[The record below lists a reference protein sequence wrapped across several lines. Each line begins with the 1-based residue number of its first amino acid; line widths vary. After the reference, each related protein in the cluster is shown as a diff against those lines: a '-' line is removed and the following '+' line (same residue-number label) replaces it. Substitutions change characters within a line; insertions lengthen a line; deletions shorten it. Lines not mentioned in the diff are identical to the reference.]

1 MSEGRAD
8 SFAAETFDQPE
19 RLAGKTNVFRS
30 TTKAYIRDMTRH
42 STCSRGFK
50 FSHIVAS
57 LCTFLLFAGTLV
69 GENKVLGEVQ
79 LVGATK
85 VEKTSGVWVDGQY
98 LGYLKELKGSKK
110 ILLLP
115 GEHEIVVRQGGY
127 QDFTQKVVL
136 QPGEQ
141 QVVQVAMQKDLRF
154 KMPSV
159 FSEIKLSIDPDRAAV
174 FVDGLFVGH
183 VAEFDGIG
191 RSLLVA
197 PGKRKIAI
205 SLPGYETF
213 ETEVDLAPKQKFKIK
228 TDLIKA
234 PASPTPPPA

>member
-1 MSEGRAD
+1 M
-8 SFAAETFDQPE
+8 
-19 RLAGKTNVFRS
+19 
-30 TTKAYIRDMTRH
+30 TKAYSEGMATRR
-42 STCSRGFK
+42 STKCSRGPK
-50 FSHIVAS
+50 FPRVVAG
-57 LCTFLLFAGTLV
+57 LCTLVIFAGTLS
-69 GENKVLGEVQ
+69 GENKVLGEIQ

-85 VEKTSGVWVDGQY
+85 VEKTSGVWIDGQY

-127 QDFTQKVVL
+127 QDFTQKVIL
-136 QPGEQ
+136 QPAEQ
-141 QVVQVAMQKDLRF
+141 LVVQVAMEKDLRF

-159 FSEIKLSIDPDRAAV
+159 FSEIKLSVDPDRAAV

-183 VAEFDGIG
+183 AAELGGLG

-197 PGKRKIAI
+197 PGKRKITV
-205 SLPGYETF
+205 SLPGYQTF
-213 ETEVDLAPKQKFKIK
+213 ETEVDLAPNQKFKIK

-234 PASPTPPPA
+234 AATPAAPPS